1 MLIIVFS
8 VAVAKQ
14 HIAIVLLLLFIEIL
28 AALWYSIS
36 YIPFA
41 RKIVISVL
49 RRSPCGPCIEAFDKA
64 KAGIANATAGGKS
77 DNSGGGGFMSKRGF
91 TLLNDDQY

>member
-1 MLIIVFS
+1 MLIIVFA

-14 HIAIVLLLLFIEIL
+14 HIALVLVLLFIEVL

-41 RKIVISVL
+41 RKIVIGIL
-49 RRSPCGPCIEAFDKA
+49 RRSPCGPLFDAVDQA
-64 KAGIANATAGGKS
+64 KGSIANATSSGN
-77 DNSGGGGFMSKRGF
+77 NSTNNSGFMSKRGF

>member
-14 HIAIVLLLLFIEIL
+14 HIALVLVLLFIEIL

-41 RKIVISVL
+41 RKIVISIL
-49 RRSPCGPCIEAFDKA
+49 RRSPCGPCFDAFDQA
-64 KAGIANATAGGKS
+64 KGSIQNATGGGNNN
-77 DNSGGGGFMSKRGF
+77 NSGGFMNKRGF